1 MKSTNNFGLQKPE
14 PLIDNVNIDVIN
26 GNMDVVDK
34 GLVLYLGTTSGTA
47 NAYTV
52 VSEDIKNLAEGAAVC
67 VKFHTAASAASS
79 LNINGWG
86 AKAIKKT
93 GGADVTN
100 LKASMYTLRYDGSN
114 FILQGEGASGNAAA
128 SDLLSGKTAT
138 TDAGEI
144 TGNIPINEAINHSLP
159 INGTYN
165 IPYGHHNGSGKVTQ
179 SITSKSAATY
189 TPGTFDQTIAAGQ
202 YLSGAQTVKGDAN
215 LVPAKILTGNTIF
228 GVAGSGVGVNNCA
241 QITGL
246 AGVFGSTVQG
256 RVTLN
261 WTNPT
266 DGLFKGVRIMYKTGS
281 YPTGPAEGSVF
292 YDNNGSD
299 TVANTASVNLTEG
312 TAYYFRAFAY
322 TYRNSIRQY
331 TTATTGAQVTGMPYR
346 VQGSQTFTSSG
357 TFIVPANVVTIDIFC
372 VGGGSSGI
380 TRLAGGAGGGAGYTA
395 TKKSHAVTPG
405 QQIAVVIGAGG
416 AQPPNAGT
424 SNPGAATTFGGTILT
439 AAGGKVPSG
448 QQGGAGGSGGGGGND
463 LGTGGNG
470 GSNGAGGTYAQANGG
485 TGQGTTTR
493 AFGDASGTLYAG
505 GGGGGGNPGGTGGAG
520 GGGNGVDGVD
530 SSPGQ
535 PGTANTGGGGGSCR
549 YAAAANL
556 GGAGGS
562 GICIVRWGY

>member
-47 NAYTV
+47 SAYTV
-52 VSEDIKNLAEGAAVC
+52 VSEDIKNLVEGAAVC
-67 VKFHTAASAASS
+67 VKFHAAASSASS

-144 TGNIPINEAINHSLP
+144 TGNIPINEAINYSLP

-189 TPGTFDQTIAAGQ
+189 TPGTSDQTIAAGQ
-202 YLSGAQTVKGDAN
+202 YLNGAQTVKGDAN
-215 LVPAKILTGNTIF
+215 LVPAKILIGNTIF

-246 AGVFGSTVQG
+246 AGTFVSDILGK
-256 RVTLN
+256 VTLN

-266 DGLFKGVRIMYKTGS
+266 DGLYKGVRIMYKTGS
-281 YPTGPAEGSVF
+281 YPTGPTDGSVF

-299 TVANTASVNLTEG
+299 TVANTASVNLTTG
-312 TAYYFRAFAY
+312 STYYFRAFAY
-322 TYRNSIRQY
+322 TYQNATRLY
-331 TTATTGAQVTGMPYR
+331 TTTTTGAQVTGIPTTPKG
-346 VQGSQTFTSSG
+346 QQIFASSG
-357 TFIVPANVVTIDIFC
+357 TFTVPYAVTSIDIFC
-372 VGGGSSGI
+372 VGGGGGGYSDGNSS
-380 TRLAGGAGGGAGYTA
+380 AGGGGAGYTA
-395 TKKSHAVTPG
+395 TKKAHAVSQG
-405 QQIAVVIGAGG
+405 QQFAVVVGAGDTSAPG
-416 AQPPNAGT
+416 GTGGIGGT
-424 SNPGAATTFGGTILT
+424 SSFGAILSALGGKH
-439 AAGGKVPSG
+439 AAGVN
-448 QQGGAGGSGGGGGND
+448 GGAGGSGGGGGKTNSSYPY
-463 LGTGGNG
+463 GGNG
-470 GSNGAGGTYAQANGG
+470 GSDGSYGSSISGNGVGA
-485 TGQGTTTR
+485 GQGTTTR
-493 AFGDASGTLYAG
+493 AFGEAANTLYAG
-505 GGGGGGNPGGTGGAG
+505 GGGGAGEGGGIGGVG
-520 GGGNGVDGVD
+520 GGGNGATKGG
-530 SSPGQ
+530 SNAK
-535 PGTANTGGGGGSCR
+535 PGTANTGGGGGGENN
-549 YAAAANL
+549 YATT
-556 GGAGGS
+556 GVGGS
-562 GICIVRWGY
+562 GVVIVRWGY